1 MAKWSQRTEE
11 GTVHSYH
18 VGQVK
23 IQSHLGLF
31 YTIERGV
38 KESSNGKWREGVLSK
53 AMTNHSTSFSWK
65 LVWSELRDHTVG
77 QNMIAKLLFAKD
89 KILLANCDENS

>member
-38 KESSNGKWREGVLSK
+38 KESSNGK
-53 AMTNHSTSFSWK
+53 
-65 LVWSELRDHTVG
+65 
-77 QNMIAKLLFAKD
+77 
-89 KILLANCDENS
+89 